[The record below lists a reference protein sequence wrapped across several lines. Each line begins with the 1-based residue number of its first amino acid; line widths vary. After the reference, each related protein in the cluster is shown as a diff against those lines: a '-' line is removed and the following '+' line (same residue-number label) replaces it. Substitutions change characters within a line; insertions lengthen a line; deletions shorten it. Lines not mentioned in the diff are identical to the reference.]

1 MILELIRILDP
12 KLKAHLSEKV
22 SLQVIFFDGEEAFE
36 DWTRT
41 DSLYGSRHLAAKLQ
55 SQKFPRSSGA
65 DCSASIRNEL
75 DRIELFVLLDL
86 IGEVNP
92 QFCNHFSQTNSDF
105 QSLTRIG
112 K

>member
-1 MILELIRILDP
+1 MLELLRILDP
-12 KLKAHLSEKV
+12 KLKAQQNNQV

-55 SQKFPRSSGA
+55 SQKYHKSSGV
-65 DCSASIRNEL
+65 DCSSSIRNEL

-105 QSLTRIG
+105 EALTRIG